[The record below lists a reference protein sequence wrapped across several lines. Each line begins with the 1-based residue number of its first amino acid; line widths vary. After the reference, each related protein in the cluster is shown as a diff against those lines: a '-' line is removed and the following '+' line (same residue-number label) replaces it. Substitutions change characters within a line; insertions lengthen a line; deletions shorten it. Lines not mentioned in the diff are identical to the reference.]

1 MKKILIIFLIAFS
14 SFVNSQES
22 KIEKATEKFDNYAFV
37 EAIKTYE
44 NVANDGYKSIEL
56 YKKLGDSYFFSGKLE
71 SANKWYTELFN
82 LGNDFEP
89 EYYFR
94 YSQTLKSVENYEK
107 ADHMFNIFLTKSN
120 QDANEVKYISNK
132 NYLEIIEKNSNRYTI
147 ENLNLNSNNQD
158 YGTSF
163 YGDKI
168 VFSSSRI
175 NKKSKQIISK
185 WTNMPFTDLY
195 VIDTVAIND
204 IEKLKLFDK
213 NINSSFHE
221 DSPIFDKEL
230 STMYFTR
237 NNHTNG
243 KTRRNEKDIILL
255 KLYKSVYINGSWSE
269 EIELPFNSNEYS
281 SAHPALSPNG
291 KYLYFVSD
299 MPGGIGNSDLYKVEI
314 LSDGNFGKPQMLEGI
329 NTKSRETFPFISD
342 NNELYFSSDGHLGL
356 GGLDVFVTK
365 LDENGNPTKI
375 INVGKPINSPM
386 DDFAYIIDVKN
397 KEGYFSS
404 NRKGGK
410 GNDDIYKFKEI
421 SKLDLQIMHELNGI
435 VATEETNEII
445 PNSKVILF
453 DVQFNKI
460 DETISDENGAYTFNV
475 EAGKKYYIRSEDSF
489 HETREQS
496 IKIPSITGKTK
507 LDIFKAE
514 KIKKVTQGTDLAKT
528 FNIELIYFDLDGFD
542 IRKESEVDLAK
553 ILAVLNEYP
562 NLKIEIRSH
571 TDSRQSKNY
580 NLKLSNLRAKSTIDW
595 LIKNGIESSR
605 LSGKGYGESILLNN
619 CKDGVECSEDEHQKN
634 RRSEFIITKL

>member
-243 KTRRNEKDIILL
+243 KTRRNEK
-255 KLYKSVYINGSWSE
+255 
-269 EIELPFNSNEYS
+269 
-281 SAHPALSPNG
+281 
-291 KYLYFVSD
+291 
-299 MPGGIGNSDLYKVEI
+299 
-314 LSDGNFGKPQMLEGI
+314 
-329 NTKSRETFPFISD
+329 
-342 NNELYFSSDGHLGL
+342 
-356 GGLDVFVTK
+356 
-365 LDENGNPTKI
+365 
-375 INVGKPINSPM
+375 
-386 DDFAYIIDVKN
+386 
-397 KEGYFSS
+397 
-404 NRKGGK
+404 
-410 GNDDIYKFKEI
+410 
-421 SKLDLQIMHELNGI
+421 
-435 VATEETNEII
+435 
-445 PNSKVILF
+445 ILF
-453 DVQFNKI
+453 
-460 DETISDENGAYTFNV
+460 Y
-475 EAGKKYYIRSEDSF
+475 
-489 HETREQS
+489 
-496 IKIPSITGKTK
+496 
-507 LDIFKAE
+507 
-514 KIKKVTQGTDLAKT
+514 
-528 FNIELIYFDLDGFD
+528 
-542 IRKESEVDLAK
+542 
-553 ILAVLNEYP
+553 
-562 NLKIEIRSH
+562 
-571 TDSRQSKNY
+571 
-580 NLKLSNLRAKSTIDW
+580 
-595 LIKNGIESSR
+595 
-605 LSGKGYGESILLNN
+605 
-619 CKDGVECSEDEHQKN
+619 
-634 RRSEFIITKL
+634 